1 MAHSPESTATAQLAV
16 AATLLIEAR
25 LRGISRE
32 PRGDNHVTRWATLRI
47 EARLHR
53 VRGRVRARARARV
66 RGRSVWVRVR
76 ARLRVSRHWVGLRL
90 EFGFRAGFGLGVG
103 FGLGCAPHEQR
114 VEDEIS
120 QPELNVITLVDQPWL
135 AVG

>member
-66 RGRSVWVRVR
+66 RVSVRVRVR

-90 EFGFRAGFGLGVG
+90 GLGVGVG